1 MKTDIMKNRVFAAA
15 AIIVILTYGAGFRD
29 LKWPVYWGRI
39 PGILKTYERVA
50 EPHQVEITTYEEL

>member
-50 EPHQVEITTYEEL
+50 EPHQV